1 VGWVEFN
8 AEAMLLTGELAIH
21 ADDAPGVADLI
32 VLVFRD
38 GLLWRSAYYGTVE
51 EALTAGQR
59 SCA

>member
-38 GLLWRSAYYGTVE
+38 GLLG
-51 EALTAGQR
+51 EAPTTAPSKR
-59 SCA
+59 R